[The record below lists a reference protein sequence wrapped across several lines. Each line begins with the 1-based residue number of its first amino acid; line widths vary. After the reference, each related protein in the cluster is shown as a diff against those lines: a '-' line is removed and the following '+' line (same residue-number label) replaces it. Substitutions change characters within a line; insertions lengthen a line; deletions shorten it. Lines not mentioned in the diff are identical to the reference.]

1 MNRPRIIV
9 GIDQSYKNTG
19 ISAAKDGKLLWIKN
33 VQLDKLP
40 TNSMRRAK
48 LSKVLERTISAAAHL
63 YGAANVVCI
72 VERIRL
78 HSGVQRSFISIDY
91 IKSMG
96 ALIGSIVD
104 VCAKYNVVVY
114 SVDTRC
120 WKSQVIGTSKPEDNQ
135 YGVPPEKWPTVAW
148 CIDQG
153 FQSSLLRRVQGR
165 KVKGTFVCCGER
177 WRYDD
182 DAADSAGIA
191 MFGVVGDWNKL
202 KVER

>member
-1 MNRPRIIV
+1 MDRPRVII

-19 ISAAKDGKLLWIKN
+19 ISAVKDGRLVWIRH
-33 VQLDKLP
+33 VQLDKIP
-40 TNSMRRAK
+40 TNSLRREK
-48 LSKVLERTISAAAHL
+48 LSRVLHKIIGNARKA
-63 YGAANVVCI
+63 YGASNVVCI

-78 HSGVQRSFISIDY
+78 HSGVQKSFISIDY

-104 VCAKYNVVVY
+104 VCSQCNVVVY

-120 WKSQVIGTSKPEDNQ
+120 WKSQVIGTSKPEPNK
-135 YGVPPEKWPTVAW
+135 YGVPPEKWPTVDW
-148 CIDQG
+148 CIRNG
-153 FQSSLLRRVQGR
+153 FQSSLLRKVKGR
-165 KVKGTFVCCGER
+165 KKKGTFVCCGER

>member
-19 ISAAKDGKLLWIKN
+19 ISAVKDGKLLWIKN

-120 WKSQVIGTSKPEDNQ
+120 WKSQVIGTSKPEPNE
-135 YGVPPEKWPTVAW
+135 YGVPPEKWPTVDW
-148 CIDQG
+148 CIHNG
-153 FQSSLLRRVQGR
+153 FQSSLLRKVKGR
-165 KVKGTFVCCGER
+165 KKKGTFVCCGER